1 MQIKTI
7 LGGSII
13 FILSFLP
20 MVVWFTSS
28 PDAINLNNYS
38 SITHGFGEIFGL
50 VGMTMFALTFI
61 LSMRLKKIEELFN
74 GLDKVYVVH
83 AILGSLALFFILLH
97 PIFLVLKFIP
107 SNFYLA
113 AKYLLPSSAWS
124 INFGIIALIGI
135 LSLIALTFFV
145 RMRYEKWKFSHKFLG
160 LVFIFAV
167 AHIFLV
173 RMFFVTDGI
182 FPGYYAYA
190 FIVSIIGLSGF
201 FYTLFIKKVVLKK
214 YQYTISSINKLKNVF
229 EISMIPKS
237 EKMLYNN
244 GQFAFF
250 SFENINLPS
259 EPHPFSLASKSNDRE
274 IKIFVKK
281 LGDFTSSLD
290 SLKLG
295 NSVYVEGPYGKFSHT
310 KKNIDQ
316 VWVAGGI
323 GITPFVGM
331 ALDLQNQKSNNK
343 TYLIYTA
350 KEDIEFICKEKFKE
364 ISSENKN
371 FKVLFW
377 NSQEKGYLNLKHI
390 SEFVGNLKNKEYF
403 LCGPSVFKEK
413 IIEELVK
420 NKVNKNNIHEE
431 EFEFK

>member
-1 MQIKTI
+1 MQVKTI
-7 LGGSII
+7 LGWSII

-20 MVVWFTSS
+20 MVVWFVSS
-28 PDAINLNNYS
+28 PDAINFNNYS
-38 SITHGFGEIFGL
+38 SVTHGFGEIFGL

-61 LSMRLKKIEELFN
+61 LSMRLKKVEELFN
-74 GLDKVYVVH
+74 GLDKVYIVH
-83 AILGSLALFFILLH
+83 GILGGLALFFILLH

-124 INFGIIALIGI
+124 INFGIIALLGI
-135 LSLIALTFFV
+135 LFLIVLTLFV
-145 RMRYEKWKFSHKFLG
+145 RMKYEKWKLSHKFLG

-167 AHIFLV
+167 AHIFFV

-190 FIVSIIGLSGF
+190 FIVSLIGLSGF
-201 FYTLFIKKVVLKK
+201 FYTLFIKRIILKQYK
-214 YQYTISSINKLKNVF
+214 YQISSIKKLKNVF
-229 EISMIPKS
+229 EISMTPKS
-237 EKMLYNN
+237 VSMPYNK

-250 SFENINLPS
+250 SFENTNLPLES
-259 EPHPFSLASKSNDRE
+259 HPFSLASKSNNKKL
-274 IKIFVKK
+274 KIFVKK

-295 NSVYVEGPYGKFSHT
+295 DNVFIEGPYGEFSYT
-310 KKNIDQ
+310 KINTDQ

-323 GITPFVGM
+323 GVTPFIGM

-343 TYLIYTA
+343 TYLFYTA
-350 KEDIEFICKEKFKE
+350 KEDLEFIGRETFNK
-364 ISSENKN
+364 IASENKN
-371 FKVLFW
+371 FKVFFW
-377 NSQEKGYLNLKHI
+377 NSQEKGYLDLNHI
-390 SEFVGNLKNKEYF
+390 KEFVGNLKNKEYF

-413 IIEELVK
+413 ITKELLL
-420 NKVNKNNIHEE
+420 NKIDKKNIHDEA
-431 EFEFK
+431 FEFK